1 MISSSQRP
9 LPDNTQHSQ
18 QAEICDPGG
27 IQIHNPCRRAAA
39 DLRFRPRGH
48 WDRPLL
54 CRISSTVYHIH
65 KWLASG
71 GRQGSI
77 SGQSREVDRVVLG
90 RLSLLVFQI
99 SPVSILPFSIP
110 LSVSFHPAFPCQ
122 YSSTQQ
128 SPVSVPLP
136 IIPMAVSFYPAF
148 PFQYPSIQHSLV
160 SILVPSIP
168 LSVSFY
174 TAFACQYPSYHKDKW
189 VQHWDLQ
196 KAIPFQKHR
205 MAGQKTSS
213 TSVASFLHTNCS
225 TSFLFITEAAHLP
238 PLHPLHFPTLYPISN
253 LLLP

>member
-1 MISSSQRP
+1 MAGFRWTTGFDFRSVTWGGQSG
-9 LPDNTQHSQ
+9 
-18 QAEICDPGG
+18 PGTAFS
-27 IQIHNPCRRAAA
+27 P
-39 DLRFRPRGH
+39 
-48 WDRPLL
+48 
-54 CRISSTVYHIH
+54 
-65 KWLASG
+65 
-71 GRQGSI
+71 SI
-77 SGQSREVDRVVLG
+77 SDFPCQYPSI
-90 RLSLLVFQI
+90 QH
-99 SPVSILPFSIP
+99 SPVSIFPPSIPLSVFFHSAIPCQCPSTHHSYGSILLPSIP
-110 LSVSFHPAFPCQ
+110 LSVSFHSAFPCE
-122 YSSTQQ
+122 YPCTQH
-128 SPVSVPLP
+128 SPVS
-136 IIPMAVSFYPAF
+136 
-148 PFQYPSIQHSLV
+148 
-160 SILVPSIP
+160 ILLPSIP

>member
-1 MISSSQRP
+1 VISSSQRP

-174 TAFACQYPSYHKDKW
+174 PAFPCQYPST
-189 VQHWDLQ
+189 QHSPVSILPITKTNGYSIGTCKKQ
-196 KAIPFQKHR
+196 FPFRNTGWPGRK
-205 MAGQKTSS
+205 
-213 TSVASFLHTNCS
+213 L
-225 TSFLFITEAAHLP
+225 LP
-238 PLHPLHFPTLYPISN
+238 PLWHHSYTLTA
-253 LLLP
+253 LLRSSS